1 MQKFKPSTLPSDIRA
16 VVTQKCAER
25 SKKKEKTNI
34 TNTIN
39 EPFDDTGSIIS
50 SNGFMERSDI
60 LNSINSVIQFIHV
73 DVFF

>member
-1 MQKFKPSTLPSDIRA
+1 MPSDR
-16 VVTQKCAER
+16 
-25 SKKKEKTNI
+25 KKKEKTNI